1 MKLYKPI
8 RYKPPSGRGYEGAT
22 PWGFTPANAP
32 YEQSYITLDD
42 FPGKRYWTWG
52 IFATLDRVSEEVIAE
67 LRGDGWEPR
76 ESATMTAFFLLENQ
90 FGQTLIVTE
99 HDGHVRNW
107 AQAEDI
113 RHAQTYP
120 VFLTYETGEEDY
132 PHFLPPDM
140 VIGTCALI
148 HDGSSWHRYTI
159 DQVGEA
165 GQSHFHQ
172 IHEGM
177 MLFPPDVELWAEE
190 TRWRA
195 QQRIGRWEATHTAA
209 QQLATLYWNL
219 HQERHAAKAATR
231 QGLPELTSAHRT
243 RIPTL
248 ASFQSLTQSFGP
260 AIQRST
266 WNQEQTGTLE
276 LITPSG
282 SILRVIG
289 TNTTENIM
297 LHHYVTSILGPEGL
311 KHLLILLDAY
321 YFQTGGLD
329 RKTDARVSLRQ
340 LLLRLSKGSKAD
352 ESEEQ
357 SKLMHTILYLASTY
371 VREQPGTQQASSTRR
386 QKPPPL
392 ARQRKSRKPG
402 KDYSPLLVI
411 ERLKPGLDGTITI
424 PEEVEYHLGHEF
436 FEALFGTQQQFF
448 TVPTA
453 QLLRYH
459 AVRQQQELLLAFY
472 LSNTLITL
480 ARPFSILFPVLLLQS
495 ALQTQQDLEQSHD
508 RLRDASRVLRAIE
521 QLERDELIVRSPHT
535 QIDTALAAELVQ
547 TERRHDEKRKAGG
560 KAAKKERRD
569 PQVLTHEDL
578 AEATFSRMAATLLY
592 LRRLSDDQLRQKRRV
607 ALQQLLD
614 ERLHERVE
622 FAPGRFLQEQIRQQA
637 AQRQATE
644 TEPKQRPEGY
654 PSPGQKRAV
663 IIESE
668 AYVRENNQAQGSQR
682 HGNKRE
688 G

>member
-1 MKLYKPI
+1 
-8 RYKPPSGRGYEGAT
+8 
-22 PWGFTPANAP
+22 
-32 YEQSYITLDD
+32 
-42 FPGKRYWTWG
+42 
-52 IFATLDRVSEEVIAE
+52 
-67 LRGDGWEPR
+67 
-76 ESATMTAFFLLENQ
+76 
-90 FGQTLIVTE
+90 
-99 HDGHVRNW
+99 
-107 AQAEDI
+107 
-113 RHAQTYP
+113 
-120 VFLTYETGEEDY
+120 
-132 PHFLPPDM
+132 
-140 VIGTCALI
+140 
-148 HDGSSWHRYTI
+148 
-159 DQVGEA
+159 
-165 GQSHFHQ
+165 
-172 IHEGM
+172 
-177 MLFPPDVELWAEE
+177 MLFPPDAELWAEE
-190 TRWRA
+190 TRRRA
-195 QQRIGRWEATHTAA
+195 RQRIDRWEATHTAA

-219 HQERHAAKAATR
+219 HQERHAAKAAAP

-266 WNQEQTGTLE
+266 WNQEQAGTLE

-282 SILRVIG
+282 STLRVIG
-289 TNTTENIM
+289 TNTTENMM

-371 VREQPGTQQASSTRR
+371 IREQPSTQQASSTRR
-386 QKPPPL
+386 QKPLPL
-392 ARQRKSRKPG
+392 ARQRKSRKHG
-402 KDYSPLLVI
+402 KAYSPLLVI

-453 QLLRYH
+453 LLLRYH

-480 ARPFSILFPVLLLQS
+480 AGPFSILFPALLLQS

-508 RLRDASRVLRAIE
+508 RLRDVSRVLLAIE
-521 QLERDELIVRSPHT
+521 QLERDELITRSAQVT
-535 QIDTALAAELVQ
+535 IDTALAAELVLAEHGRFRKRAKPAQ
-547 TERRHDEKRKAGG
+547 TEGEAQ
-560 KAAKKERRD
+560 KKERD
-569 PQVLTHEDL
+569 PQDLTMDDL
-578 AEATFSRMAATLLY
+578 AGATYSRIADNITH
-592 LRRLSDDQLRQKRRV
+592 LRRLPNAEVKRTRRV
-607 ALQQLLD
+607 ALQHLLD

-622 FAPGRFLQEQIRQQA
+622 FAPGRFLQEQLRERAAKRLA
-637 AQRQATE
+637 AQK
-644 TEPKQRPEGY
+644 EPGQGQEEH
-654 PSPGQKRAV
+654 PSPKKKRAAIV
-663 IIESE
+663 DAFGYTKEDG
-668 AYVRENNQAQGSQR
+668 QAVNSGEQ
-682 HGNKRE
+682 E
-688 G
+688 